1 MLHFV
6 LGLFPIRNKALQEE
20 DVRNMFK
27 EEVRF
32 AKKQI
37 GQLDLVAKRLQELNA
52 QWEANIGVSNPGY
65 TTLSGNIAQ
74 IQKAMHEQIG
84 TWNRN
89 G

>member
-1 MLHFV
+1 
-6 LGLFPIRNKALQEE
+6 
-20 DVRNMFK
+20 MFK

-65 TTLSGNIAQ
+65 RGQFGDRKFLYVKRI
-74 IQKAMHEQIG
+74 I
-84 TWNRN
+84 
-89 G
+89 